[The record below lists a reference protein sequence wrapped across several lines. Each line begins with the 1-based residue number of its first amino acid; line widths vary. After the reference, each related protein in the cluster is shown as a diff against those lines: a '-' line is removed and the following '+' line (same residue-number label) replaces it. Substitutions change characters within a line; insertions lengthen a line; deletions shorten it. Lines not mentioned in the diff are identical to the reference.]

1 MALVE
6 QNISK
11 HDAKTGI
18 VWKPS
23 REYIRRSRLWRFM
36 RRYGIKTFQELL
48 SRSNEDPE
56 WFWDA
61 VVKDLKLEWYK
72 PYTRVMDTS
81 RGIPWT
87 RWFVGGRYNYVHD
100 ALDKQVETPKRNKL
114 AFIWEGEDGQV
125 RKLTYWEV
133 WAETNRLAHALKS
146 LGIGKGDRVGIF
158 MPMTPEVAVATLA
171 CSKIGAIYIPIFSGY
186 GPGAVVSRLQA
197 SDARILI
204 TADGFYRRGQVAPM
218 KDVADAAADDLPGLE
233 HVLVYR
239 RMGNDVSWKQG
250 RDIWWHEAVAGK
262 PRTYATE
269 QTEAEDP
276 FMIIYTSGTTGAP
289 KGALHVHGGFPVK
302 GVQDMAHC
310 FDVQEDD
317 ILFWITDIGWMMGP
331 WAIAGATMLGST
343 FLMYEG
349 APDYPNP
356 DRLWEMV
363 ERHGVTIMGISPT
376 AVRSLMV
383 HGDDLVK
390 KHDLSTLRILG
401 STGEPWNPEPWMWFF
416 RNVGGGR
423 CPIINYSGGT
433 EISGGIICGNPIS
446 PVKPC
451 AFVGPIPGMDADVV
465 DEHGMPVRGQVGELI
480 LRKPWPGMTR
490 GFWKAPQRYLDTYW
504 SRWPDIWVHGDWA
517 LVDEDGFWFIQGR
530 SDDTIKLAGKRVGP
544 AEVESAVVA
553 HPAVAE
559 AAAIGVPDE
568 KKGEALVCFVVL
580 RPGHEPS
587 DELRQG
593 IKEAV
598 VRKLGKTLR
607 PAEVRFVKELPKT
620 RNAKVMRRLIRAKYL
635 KLEQMGDTS
644 ALEEITQS
652 V

>member
-1 MALVE
+1 MALFE

-11 HDAKTGI
+11 QGAKPGI

-48 SRSNEDPE
+48 SRSTEDPE

-87 RWFVGGRYNYVHD
+87 RWFVDGRYNYVHD
-100 ALDKQVETPKRNKL
+100 ALDKQVKTPRRNKL

-125 RKLTYWEV
+125 RKLTYWDV
-133 WAETNRLAHALKS
+133 WVETNRLAHALND

-186 GPGAVVSRLQA
+186 GPGAVASRLQA
-197 SDARILI
+197 SEARILI
-204 TADGFYRRGQVAPM
+204 TADGFYRRGQVVAM
-218 KDVADAAADDLPGLE
+218 KDVADTAADGLPGLE

-239 RMGNDVSWKQG
+239 RMGNDVSWKEG
-250 RDIWWHEAVAGK
+250 RDIWWHEAVAGQ

-289 KGALHVHGGFPVK
+289 KGALHVHGGFPIK

-349 APDYPNP
+349 VPDYPNP

-363 ERHGVTIMGISPT
+363 
-376 AVRSLMV
+376 
-383 HGDDLVK
+383 
-390 KHDLSTLRILG
+390 
-401 STGEPWNPEPWMWFF
+401 
-416 RNVGGGR
+416 
-423 CPIINYSGGT
+423 
-433 EISGGIICGNPIS
+433 
-446 PVKPC
+446 
-451 AFVGPIPGMDADVV
+451 
-465 DEHGMPVRGQVGELI
+465 
-480 LRKPWPGMTR
+480 
-490 GFWKAPQRYLDTYW
+490 
-504 SRWPDIWVHGDWA
+504 
-517 LVDEDGFWFIQGR
+517 
-530 SDDTIKLAGKRVGP
+530 
-544 AEVESAVVA
+544 
-553 HPAVAE
+553 
-559 AAAIGVPDE
+559 
-568 KKGEALVCFVVL
+568 
-580 RPGHEPS
+580 
-587 DELRQG
+587 
-593 IKEAV
+593 
-598 VRKLGKTLR
+598 
-607 PAEVRFVKELPKT
+607 
-620 RNAKVMRRLIRAKYL
+620 
-635 KLEQMGDTS
+635 
-644 ALEEITQS
+644 
-652 V
+652 